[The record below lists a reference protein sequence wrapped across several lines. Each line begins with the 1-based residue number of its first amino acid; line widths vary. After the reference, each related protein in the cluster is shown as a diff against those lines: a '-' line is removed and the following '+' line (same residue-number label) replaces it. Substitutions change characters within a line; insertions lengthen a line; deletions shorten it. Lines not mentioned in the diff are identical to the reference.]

1 MKAVKTSV
9 VPRGNELSRFSDP
22 PGDASLDDLFHPLEK
37 NLENRAAE
45 VSLSSSSSQIAQSNA
60 VSETGKNDLATKLR
74 ATIAKKQMESESGPA
89 NGGDLLSIM
98 MGVLKEDVIDM
109 DGLVCVLILFA
120 WFMHILYTR
129 LSFSFHYLNSL
140 FFGCFQGF
148 DDKLPTENL
157 FHLQVLVDMFS

>member
-120 WFMHILYTR
+120 WFMHILYT
-129 LSFSFHYLNSL
+129 
-140 FFGCFQGF
+140 
-148 DDKLPTENL
+148 
-157 FHLQVLVDMFS
+157 

>member
-9 VPRGNELSRFSDP
+9 VPQGNELSRFSDP

-45 VSLSSSSSQIAQSNA
+45 VSLSASSSQIAQNNA
-60 VSETGKNDLATKLR
+60 IAETGKNDLATKLR
-74 ATIAKKQMESESGPA
+74 ATIAKKQMESESGPP

-109 DGLVCVLILFA
+109 DGLVCVLIHFCLIYVYFVTP
-120 WFMHILYTR
+120 HR
-129 LSFSFHYLNSL
+129 LSPLFSYFFL
-140 FFGCFQGF
+140 FWMLFQGF

-157 FHLQVLVDMFS
+157 FHLQVLLD